1 MVVPLSFEVL
11 GQSGCAYAVHIAD
24 GKPVPVAWIFRIG
37 QRPFGERKMK
47 MDSHYQHRWNH
58 PPVRVPKRLAG
69 RVLVESWVLLQFSV
83 KDCTVPQLDLWRLSK
98 NSSINYTKCMM
109 ETRLRDERSMKWTKK
124 IT

>member
-47 MDSHYQHRWNH
+47 MGLPLPAQVE
-58 PPVRVPKRLAG
+58 PPA
-69 RVLVESWVLLQFSV
+69 
-83 KDCTVPQLDLWRLSK
+83 C
-98 NSSINYTKCMM
+98 
-109 ETRLRDERSMKWTKK
+109 
-124 IT
+124 